1 MAVDWIKVKNEY
13 TSGHISYRKLAGK
26 YAIPYP
32 TIRDRAKKEG
42 WSGKRDTQRTE
53 ISERTYQ
60 KTVEAV
66 SSREASRIDRIL
78 SAADLLLA
86 RVEEA
91 ARQLDTH
98 IVTNKTKTK
107 TVKYN
112 GANKPTKEVI
122 VEEELKA
129 VVPGPVDRLGLQQ
142 VAAALKS
149 IKETIRV
156 EDVGESEAEQTENTL
171 ALADVIR
178 STAPNRNIEDYEGVE
193 PPIED

>member
-1 MAVDWIKVKNEY
+1 MAADWIKIRNEY
-13 TSGHISYRKLAGK
+13 VNGSISYRKLSEKHDVSFATLQARG
-26 YAIPYP
+26 
-32 TIRDRAKKEG
+32 KKEN
-42 WSGKRDTQRTE
+42 WKKERDKQHDKIKTRVG
-53 ISERTYQ
+53 Q
-60 KTVEAV
+60 KTADVIVEKEV
-66 SSREASRIDRIL
+66 DRITRIL
-78 SAADLLLA
+78 SAADLLLT

-91 ARQLDTH
+91 AGQLDTH

-112 GANKPTKEVI
+112 DGNKPTKEVV

-149 IKETIRV
+149 IKETVRFS
-156 EDVGESEAEQTENTL
+156 EDGQDAENHTEKML

-178 STAPNRNIEDYEGVE
+178 APVENRNIEDFEE
-193 PPIED
+193 